1 MFSFTV
7 HLNSGGTV
15 SAKHMTIVFVPGGNL
30 KVRQIGIPRTVMFFF
45 ILFFISAVL
54 LFAWGAKD
62 YWTIKK
68 QMPLM
73 SELQKENTLQEE
85 QLIVLTEKI
94 DQISTKLV
102 DLKNFDQKLKT
113 MVNLETN
120 EENNQFFG
128 IGGSDTTLMDPDYTL
143 EDAHQ
148 KLVRLMH
155 RSLDDLDREIS
166 VATAEKAELVEYFEH
181 QKSLLSH
188 TPSLWPT
195 KGWISSR
202 FGYRI
207 SPFTNEKEFH
217 KGLDISTSKLSP
229 VIAPA
234 DGVISSVRWD
244 SGYGKIISINH
255 EYGVITRYA
264 HLEKVLVKKGEYVK
278 RGQKI
283 ALVGDTGRTTGPH
296 LHYEVHFNGAP
307 VNPLRY
313 ILN

>member
-1 MFSFTV
+1 M
-7 HLNSGGTV
+7 
-15 SAKHMTIVFVPGGNL
+15 VFL
-30 KVRQIGIPRTVMFFF
+30 
-45 ILFFISAVL
+45 ILFFMSAVL
-54 LFAWGAKD
+54 LLAWGGRD

-68 QMPLM
+68 KMPML
-73 SELQKENTLQEE
+73 SQLQKENTLQRE
-85 QLIVLTEKI
+85 QLILLTEKI
-94 DQISTKLV
+94 DLISNKLAE
-102 DLKNFDQKLKT
+102 LKNFDQKLKT

-120 EENNQFFG
+120 EDNNQFFG
-128 IGGSDTTLMDPDYTL
+128 IGGSDTALMDPDYTL

-155 RSLDDLDREIS
+155 KSMDDLDREIS
-166 VATAEKAELVEYFEH
+166 VATAEKAELVDYFEK

-202 FGYRI
+202 FGYRV

-217 KGLDISTSKLSP
+217 KGLDISTSKSSSI
-229 VIAPA
+229 IAPA
-234 DGVISSVRWD
+234 EGIVTSVRWD
-244 SGYGKIISINH
+244 HGYGKIVSINH
-255 EYGVITRYA
+255 EYGLTTKYA

-296 LHYEVHFNGAP
+296 LHYEVHLNGAP

-313 ILN
+313 ILD

>member
-1 MFSFTV
+1 
-7 HLNSGGTV
+7 
-15 SAKHMTIVFVPGGNL
+15 MTIVFVPGGNL
-30 KVRQIGIPRTVMFFF
+30 KVRQIGIPRILMVFL
-45 ILFFISAVL
+45 ILFFISAI
-54 LFAWGAKD
+54 LFLAWGVRD
-62 YWTIKK
+62 YWTMK
-68 QMPLM
+68 QKMPLLAQ
-73 SELQKENTLQEE
+73 LQKENTLQGE
-85 QLIVLTEKI
+85 QLIILTEKI
-94 DQISTKLV
+94 NQISNKLV

-113 MVNLETN
+113 MVNLETDDD
-120 EENNQFFG
+120 NNQFFG
-128 IGGSDTTLMDPDYTL
+128 VGGSDTTLMDPDYTI

-148 KLVRLMH
+148 KLIRLMH
-155 RSLDDLDREIS
+155 QSMDDLDREVS
-166 VATAEKAELVEYFEH
+166 VATADKKELVEYFEQ

-234 DGVISSVRWD
+234 DGVVSSIRWD
-244 SGYGKIISINH
+244 AGYGKLISINH
-255 EYGVITRYA
+255 EYGLVTKYA
-264 HLEKVLVKKGEYVK
+264 HLEEVLVKQGESVK

-296 LHYEVHFNGAP
+296 LHYEVHLNGAP

>member
-1 MFSFTV
+1 
-7 HLNSGGTV
+7 
-15 SAKHMTIVFVPGGNL
+15 
-30 KVRQIGIPRTVMFFF
+30 
-45 ILFFISAVL
+45 
-54 LFAWGAKD
+54 
-62 YWTIKK
+62 
-68 QMPLM
+68 MPLL
-73 SELQKENTLQEE
+73 SQLEKENTLQKE
-85 QLIVLTEKI
+85 QLIILTEKI

-113 MVNLETN
+113 MVNLETDDD
-120 EENNQFFG
+120 NNQFFG
-128 IGGSDTTLMDPDYTL
+128 IGGSDTSLMDPDYTL

-155 RSLDDLDREIS
+155 KSIDDLDREIS
-166 VATAEKAELVEYFEH
+166 VATAEKAELVEYFEQ

-195 KGWISSR
+195 KGWLSSR

-217 KGLDISTSKLSP
+217 KGLDISTSKFSP
-229 VIAPA
+229 IISPA
-234 DGVISSVRWD
+234 DGIVTSVRWD
-244 SGYGKIISINH
+244 AGYGKIISINH
-255 EYGVITRYA
+255 DYGVTTKYA
-264 HLEKVLVKKGEYVK
+264 HLEEVLVKNGEYVK

-296 LHYEVHFNGAP
+296 LHYEVHLNGAP

>member
-1 MFSFTV
+1 
-7 HLNSGGTV
+7 
-15 SAKHMTIVFVPGGNL
+15 MTIVFVPGGNL
-30 KVRQIGIPRTVMFFF
+30 KVRQIGIPRILMVFL

-54 LFAWGAKD
+54 LLAWGGRD

-68 QMPLM
+68 KMPLL
-73 SELQKENTLQEE
+73 SQLQQENKLQGE
-85 QLIVLTEKI
+85 QLIILTEKI
-94 DQISTKLV
+94 DLISNKLV

-120 EENNQFFG
+120 EDNNQFFG
-128 IGGSDTTLMDPDYTL
+128 IGGSDTALLDPDYTI

-155 RSLDDLDREIS
+155 KSIDDLDREIS
-166 VATAEKAELVEYFEH
+166 VATAEKAELVEYFEQ

-217 KGLDISTSKLSP
+217 KGLDISTSKFSP
-229 VIAPA
+229 IIAPA
-234 DGVISSVRWD
+234 DGVVSSVRWD
-244 SGYGKIISINH
+244 HGYGKIISINH
-255 EYGVITRYA
+255 EYGLTTKYA
-264 HLEKVLVKKGEYVK
+264 HLEEVLVKKGEYVK

-296 LHYEVHFNGAP
+296 LHYEVHLNGAP

-313 ILN
+313 ILD

>member
-1 MFSFTV
+1 V
-7 HLNSGGTV
+7 A
-15 SAKHMTIVFVPGGNL
+15 AKNMTIVFVPGGHL
-30 KVRQIGIPRTVMFFF
+30 KVRQIGIPRTLMAFL

-54 LFAWGAKD
+54 LLAWGGRD
-62 YWTIKK
+62 YWTVKK
-68 QMPLM
+68 KMPML
-73 SELQKENTLQEE
+73 SQLQKENTLQRE
-85 QLIVLTEKI
+85 QLILLTEKI
-94 DQISTKLV
+94 DLISNKLAE
-102 DLKNFDQKLKT
+102 LKNFDQKLKT

-120 EENNQFFG
+120 EDNNQFFG
-128 IGGSDTTLMDPDYTL
+128 IGGSDPALMDPDYTL

-155 RSLDDLDREIS
+155 KSMDDLDREIS
-166 VATAEKAELVEYFEH
+166 VATAEKAELVDYFEK

-202 FGYRI
+202 FGYRV

-217 KGLDISTSKLSP
+217 KGLDISTSKSSSI
-229 VIAPA
+229 IAPA
-234 DGVISSVRWD
+234 EGIVTSVRWD
-244 SGYGKIISINH
+244 HGYGKIVSINH
-255 EYGVITRYA
+255 EYGLITKYA

-296 LHYEVHFNGAP
+296 LHYEVHLNGAP

-313 ILN
+313 ILD